1 MAAAV
6 DGSALLWLALL
17 LFSPHGMLMVCIIL
31 WLRMLRLRLSYL
43 LELHTSEQQQQKK
56 NGLQPKSSVSP
67 RKSVISLSPPW
78 SRIFEGENVTLTCN
92 KNNPTEDSPTQW
104 FHNDIN
110 LPTNTSNYNIVNAST
125 QHSGKYECQNQN
137 LLRSKPVHLEVFKDW
152 LLLQTSAKEVL
163 EGESLSLRC
172 HGWKDWTVFKP
183 IYYKDKKAFK
193 YHYENNVTIT
203 IMPTVAN
210 GSGAYYCSGFFSPK
224 HWEEEDR
231 CFSEY
236 LNITVIKDT
245 WLYVST
251 NEQFKSFLKMK
262 MTGEGNKLQNLHPV
276 AEA

>member
-17 LFSPHGMLMVCIIL
+17 LFSPHGMLMA
-31 WLRMLRLRLSYL
+31 
-43 LELHTSEQQQQKK
+43 
-56 NGLQPKSSVSP
+56 P

-236 LNITVIKDT
+236 LNITVIKAQQSKYIWLQLTFPLLVMTLLLVDT